1 MAAIC
6 LGLNVL
12 TALDTKEAG
21 KETWFQIS
29 FVFLL
34 QISF

>member
-12 TALDTKEAG
+12 TTVYVVGDLFSG
-21 KETWFQIS
+21 GFFIYL
-29 FVFLL
+29 FIL
-34 QISF
+34 